1 MDSYFSLITSAVSSV
16 ASTSVNAVTGDTK
29 VLSELGD
36 QLKTFSRTA
45 PGIPQMRS
53 AFKAISG
60 YTESAAE
67 TQRLFLENTK
77 EKIKSMPSGK
87 LAAGL
92 VSGDFDEA
100 WNKSKLLLKEN
111 INYLP
116 SEGYV
121 KAATLYTLGDDK
133 EAIKALHDANLQ
145 LAKYAGMAL
154 GGPIGSIVGQYCVNN
169 LANAITNKGESFN
182 IITEQFNSLTRTF
195 PIVSQVKTVV
205 EASTGD
211 TESSAAR
218 FGMGENKEGQ
228 AAFLKASK
236 TVALRFQSGVI
247 GNEAIK
253 FWSNSMFAV
262 EASAKISLEVK
273 LTARVEPPINK

>member
-1 MDSYFSLITSAVSSV
+1 MASYFSLITSAVSSL

-29 VLSELGD
+29 VLSELGY

-45 PGIPQMRS
+45 PGMPQMRS
-53 AFKAISG
+53 AFEAISD
-60 YTESAAE
+60 YTAE

-77 EKIKSMPSGK
+77 EKIKALPSGK

-92 VSGDFDEA
+92 VSGDIDEA
-100 WNKSKLLLKEN
+100 WYKSKLLLKEN
-111 INYLP
+111 MNYLP
-116 SEGYV
+116 SGGYV

-133 EAIKALHDANLQ
+133 EAIKAFHDANLQ
-145 LAKYAGMAL
+145 LAKYAGMAI
-154 GGPIGSIVGQYCVNN
+154 GGPMGAIVGQYCVNN
-169 LANAITNKGESFN
+169 ITNAIINKGESFN
-182 IITEQFNSLTRTF
+182 IITEHFNSLTRTV
-195 PIVSQVKTVV
+195 PIVSQVKH

-211 TESSAAR
+211 TESSGPH
-218 FGMGENKEGQ
+218 FDMGENQEAQ

-247 GNEAIK
+247 GNQAIK

-262 EASAKISLEVK
+262 EASAKISFTVK
-273 LTARVEPPINK
+273 LTEGVEHQIKK